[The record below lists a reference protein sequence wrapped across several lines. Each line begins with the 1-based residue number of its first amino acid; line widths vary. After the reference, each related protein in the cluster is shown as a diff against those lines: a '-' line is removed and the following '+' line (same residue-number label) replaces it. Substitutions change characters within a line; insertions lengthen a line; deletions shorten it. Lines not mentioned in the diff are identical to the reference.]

1 MVNNIYSIISLQSF
15 TVFTEYFIALSI
27 IYILIVIT
35 LITYNS
41 NGLMLQKA
49 ISECMALILFMSCYL
64 MINDDLISLD
74 FLSFNHSIVNDYF
87 AFFSKFLL
95 CFFSAIYFL
104 FFIFFFL

>member
-1 MVNNIYSIISLQSF
+1 MLNNLYNIISLQSF

-41 NGLMLQKA
+41 DGLMLQKA

-64 MINDDLISLD
+64 LINEQLQLRDTVKCNGHCISKWWS
-74 FLSFNHSIVNDYF
+74 LS
-87 AFFSKFLL
+87 AE
-95 CFFSAIYFL
+95 C
-104 FFIFFFL
+104 